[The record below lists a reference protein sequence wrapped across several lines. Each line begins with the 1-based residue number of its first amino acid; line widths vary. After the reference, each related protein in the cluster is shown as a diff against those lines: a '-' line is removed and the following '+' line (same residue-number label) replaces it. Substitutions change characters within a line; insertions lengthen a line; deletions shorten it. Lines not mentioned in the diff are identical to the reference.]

1 MPGVRSPPNAPPGL
15 QRRTVIEIRPL
26 NPVTV
31 AGRSEARIG
40 VFADSEW
47 WNLLELARRYGFD
60 PPDPTA
66 VLVQYPRPFDHPVEI
81 DAEASRDLWR
91 AVSAVWKDEAVPYA
105 TTWEASNET
114 SSFGTVD
121 LPGVAPEGAHV
132 GRETAHQY
140 PEFHVGRAE
149 LKRLVDCAG
158 IGARSG
164 GIEIR
169 RVRDED

>member
-1 MPGVRSPPNAPPGL
+1 MMEV
-15 QRRTVIEIRPL
+15 RPL
-26 NPVTV
+26 NPVATF
-31 AGRSEARIG
+31 GERDTLIG

-60 PPDPTA
+60 PLNPTA

-81 DAEASRDLWR
+81 DADASRDLWR
-91 AVSAVWKDEAVPYA
+91 AVSAMWKDGAVPYA

-121 LPGVAPEGAHV
+121 LPGAAPEEAHIS
-132 GRETAHQY
+132 RETAHQY

-158 IGARSG
+158 IGARSDG
-164 GIEIR
+164 LEIR